1 MVAILI
7 LFLVVVLF
15 FSKTF
20 FFQELYYIRDIY
32 GVGYQWIHL
41 VIEML
46 KAGYIPLWNPYQL
59 SGVPHL
65 ANPGTMSLYPLNL
78 LLCLTELT
86 GSTYIYFL
94 IFHIFLAGA
103 FFYALMRHWNCSPIP
118 AWLAASSYMLSGYAV
133 DFEFNPPFAWIP
145 LIFLFLDKALNPKP
159 WTEKKLPTPFGSL
172 PSILLAGGFLSL
184 QLLTGGIEVVFF
196 TLLALGLYVGLTSL
210 WSPKSRPKVFARNTG
225 IFILILGI
233 GISLAMVQFLPS
245 RELALQ
251 SARVKGLDYEAAG
264 SHALHPV
271 SLIEFFIPHFFGKK
285 TDAPFWGEPFYD
297 NHYAY
302 FISIYFGVSTLL
314 LGMLT
319 LTCLHH
325 RLVLYLLILL
335 ILSIILMLGPY
346 TPIHYL
352 VYRYVPFMGGLRIP
366 VKYLVLTTFAA
377 SALGGFGAQ
386 ILLIKRQESSR
397 LLPPLKWIGF
407 FFLCLSGL
415 LLAFLLV
422 DSLNQGAL
430 FQRIFGGYV
439 SLEKLQEA
447 TPYVHKEIF
456 TSSIFLLAGALIVIL
471 TAASKLNPGI
481 SGIILIFMVV
491 TDLFSAHIHLHPTV
505 TEPFY
510 SEPPAVIN
518 LFDKDAR
525 LHRFYRYSYNIPTI
539 PDFVREDPLKRYSWF
554 KNTLFPYYSVQNH
567 LYDVAGTFSLRPMD
581 YGLLLHALE
590 IAPLSVKL
598 KLLSLLNV
606 RYLLSFSPLKNE
618 RLRPIAFFPDLKMGV
633 YENTAYLPR
642 AYAVPRSRTVKKGVE
657 ALNIFIRDD
666 FDPQEEVVLLEEG
679 QEAGS
684 NKQEAKS
691 ESRVSGPPL
700 PSSDYDRRGTYA
712 PRESSW
718 REPFVA
724 QAHVVDYSP
733 TRVTVETETSQ
744 GGYLVFADSYYP
756 GWRASVDGQKR
767 EILRVNYILRAVTLE
782 PGVHTVQFNY
792 EPFSYK
798 LGLFLSLMTFMV
810 WIGSWMILTFS
821 SIHSIHPLNGKKPDP
836 HRIQDT

>member
-1 MVAILI
+1 MFGHISSPVAFFKKSSSDAGAILI

-20 FFQELYYIRDIY
+20 FFQKLYYIRDLY
-32 GVGYQWIHL
+32 GVGYQWMHL

-46 KAGYIPLWNPYQL
+46 KAGYVPLWNPYQL

-65 ANPGTMSLYPLNL
+65 ANPGSMSLYPLNL
-78 LLCLTELT
+78 LLCLTGLT

-94 IFHIFLAGA
+94 ILHIFLAGV
-103 FFYALMRHWNCSPIP
+103 FFYVLMRHWNCSPIP
-118 AWLAASSYMLSGYAV
+118 ALLAASSYMLSGYAV

-159 WTEKKLPTPFGSL
+159 WTEKKLPTPFSSL

-196 TLLALGLYVGLTSL
+196 TLLALGLYVGFMSL
-210 WSPKSRPKVFARNTG
+210 WGSKDRFKSFMKNTV
-225 IFILILGI
+225 IFILIIGI

-251 SARVKGLDYEAAG
+251 SARVKGLDYEAAS
-264 SHALHPV
+264 SHALHLV
-271 SLIEFFIPHFFGKK
+271 SLIEFFIPHFFGEK

-319 LTCLHH
+319 LACLRHKLVFYL
-325 RLVLYLLILL
+325 LVLLV
-335 ILSIILMLGPY
+335 LSIILTLGPY

-352 VYRYVPFMGGLRIP
+352 VYQYVPFMGGLRIP

-377 SALGGFGAQ
+377 SALGGLGAQ
-386 ILLIKRQESSR
+386 ILLIEKERSNR
-397 LLPPLKWIGF
+397 PHLLRSLKKIGF
-407 FFLCLSGL
+407 FFFCLGL
-415 LLAFLLV
+415 LLLTFLLV
-422 DSLNQGAL
+422 DSLSQGVL

-447 TPYVHKEIF
+447 IPYVHKEIF

-525 LHRFYRYSYNIPTI
+525 LYRFYRYSHGIPEI
-539 PDFVREDPLKRYSWF
+539 PDFVRDDPLKRYTWF

-590 IAPLSVKL
+590 IAPLSAKL
-598 KLLSLLNV
+598 NLLNLLNV
-606 RYLLSFSPLKNE
+606 RYLLSFSPLKDE

-657 ALNIFIRDD
+657 ALNTFIRDD
-666 FDPQEEVVLLEEG
+666 FNPREEVVLEEE
-679 QEAGS
+679 QEARRDFQIS
-684 NKQEAKS
+684 NRS
-691 ESRVSGPPL
+691 LR
-700 PSSDYDRRGTYA
+700 SSK
-712 PRESSW
+712 ESSL
-718 REPFVA
+718 REPFVSKVY
-724 QAHVVDYSP
+724 VVDYSP

-744 GGYLVFADSYYP
+744 EGYLVFADSYYP
-756 GWRASVDGQKR
+756 GWNAYVDGQKT
-767 EILRVNYILRAVTLE
+767 EILRANYLLRAVTLE
-782 PGVHTVQFNY
+782 SGAHTVQFKY
-792 EPFSYK
+792 EPSSYK
-798 LGLFLSLMTFMV
+798 IGLFLSLMTFMV
-810 WIGSWMILTFS
+810 WIGFWMILTVL
-821 SIHSIHPLNGKKPDP
+821 PLKSVLQG
-836 HRIQDT
+836 R

>member
-1 MVAILI
+1 MVAILT
-7 LFLVVVLF
+7 LFLIIVLF

-32 GVGYQWIHL
+32 GVGYQWMHL
-41 VIEML
+41 VIETL

-78 LLCLTELT
+78 LLCLTGLT

-94 IFHIFLAGA
+94 ILHIFLAGV
-103 FFYALMRHWNCSPIP
+103 FFYALMRHWNCSPVP

-145 LIFLFLDKALNPKP
+145 LIFLFLDRALNPKP
-159 WTEKKLPTPFGSL
+159 RTEKKLWPPFSSL
-172 PSILLAGGFLSL
+172 PSILLTGGFLGL
-184 QLLTGGIEVVFF
+184 QFLTGGIEVVFF
-196 TLLALGLYVGLTSL
+196 TLLALGLYVGFMSL
-210 WSPKSRPKVFARNTG
+210 WGSKSRLKVFTRNTG
-225 IFILILGI
+225 IFMLILGI

-251 SARVKGLDYEAAG
+251 SARVKGLDYEAAS
-264 SHALHPV
+264 SHALHPAG
-271 SLIEFFIPHFFGKK
+271 LIEFFIPHFFGKK
-285 TDAPFWGEPFYD
+285 TDISFWGEPFYD

-319 LTCLHH
+319 LTCLRH
-325 RLVLYLLILL
+325 RLVSYLLILL
-335 ILSIILMLGPY
+335 ILSILLMLGPY

-386 ILLIKRQESSR
+386 ILLIKKEESSR
-397 LLPPLKWIGF
+397 FLSPLKRIGF
-407 FFLCLSGL
+407 FFLCLGGL

-422 DSLNQGAL
+422 DFLSRGAL
-430 FQRIFGGYV
+430 FQRIFGGYI

-456 TSSIFLLAGALIVIL
+456 TSSVFLLAGTGVVIL
-471 TAASKLNPGI
+471 TVTSKLNPRV
-481 SGIILIFMVV
+481 SGILLSFIV
-491 TDLFSAHIHLHPTV
+491 TIDLFSAHLHLHPTV

-525 LHRFYRYSYNIPTI
+525 LHRFYRYAYDIPEI

-590 IAPLSVKL
+590 IAPWSAKL

-606 RYLLSFSPLKNE
+606 RYLLGFSPLKDE

-642 AYAVPRSRTVKKGVE
+642 AYIVPRSRTVKKGVE
-657 ALNIFIRDD
+657 ALNTFIRDD

-679 QEAGS
+679 REAGS
-684 NKQEAKS
+684 QKQEAKR
-691 ESRVSGPPL
+691 ESRISSSLL
-700 PSSDYDRRGTYA
+700 PSSDYERRDPYA
-712 PRESSW
+712 PPESSW
-718 REPFVA
+718 KEPFA
-724 QAHVVDYSP
+724 SQAHVIDYSP
-733 TRVTVETETSQ
+733 TRATIETETSQ

-782 PGVHTVQFNY
+782 PGVHTIQFKY

-798 LGLFLSLMTFMV
+798 MGLFLSLMAFMV
-810 WIGSWMILTFS
+810 WMGSWMILTLYPIRS
-821 SIHSIHPLNGKKPDP
+821 VKGKKPNL
-836 HRIQDT
+836 HRIHDT